1 MQMDEGLA
9 IGGMRG
15 TEEYKSVV
23 IAMVEC
29 TFHDYCESRKKQH
42 EYYKELS
49 ISAIASE
56 NLVNFLD
63 YEHSV

>member
-1 MQMDEGLA
+1 MDEGLA

-15 TEEYKSVV
+15 TEDYKSVV

-29 TFHDYCESRKKQH
+29 TFHDYCESREKQH